1 MDIEALIKN
10 LQALS
15 DTLKSTAIRESE
27 SFNDFKNSV
36 ERFEAVFSDLIGVSK
51 SDAELSSTETKKVL
65 AELSEILT
73 EIGNY
78 SNHQIDVL
86 QFVSEITPKK
96 QSGVDL

>member
-36 ERFEAVFSDLIGVSK
+36 ERFETVFSDLVVMSK
-51 SDAELSSTETKKVL
+51 SDAQISSSQTKETLKELSK
-65 AELSEILT
+65 ILT

-78 SNHQIDVL
+78 SNHQIDIL
-86 QFVSEITPKK
+86 QFVSEIAPKK
-96 QSGVDL
+96 

>member
-27 SFNDFKNSV
+27 SFNDFKESV
-36 ERFEAVFSDLIGVSK
+36 ERFETVFSDLVRMSK
-51 SDAELSSTETKKVL
+51 SDVELSSTKTKKVL

-73 EIGNY
+73 EIGNH
-78 SNHQIDVL
+78 SNHQIDIL

-96 QSGVDL
+96 

>member
-15 DTLKSTAIRESE
+15 DTLKSTAIREGE
-27 SFNDFKNSV
+27 SLNDFKMSV

-51 SDAELSSTETKKVL
+51 SNLEISSPETKKTL
-65 AELSEILT
+65 KELSEILT

-78 SNHQIDVL
+78 SDQQIDIL
-86 QFVSEITPKK
+86 QFVSEIAPKK
-96 QSGVDL
+96 

>member
-78 SNHQIDVL
+78 SNQQIDIL
-86 QFVSEITPKK
+86 QFVSEIAPKK
-96 QSGVDL
+96 